1 MTLSSAKN
9 LIGDQAVFPQP
20 SAGKQAGGQGGA
32 RHLES
37 GDHEMDFLVP
47 GMHCAGCIRKLEQG
61 LSKLEGVEAARAN
74 LTTRR
79 VRLRY
84 RPGLQTADLLRQSIE
99 TLGFDAAPFDARLAG
114 EEDEARARGLLR
126 AMAVSGFA
134 AANVMLLSVSVWAG
148 LVSDMDHETRALF
161 HWLSALIALPAVAYA
176 GMPFYRSAAAALRHG
191 RMNMDVPISLGVI
204 LASAASL
211 AQTLRG
217 AEHVYFDAS
226 ISLVFFLLIGRTL
239 DHSMRHRA
247 GEAARNLLAIRAI
260 AATKIAPDGQRY
272 SVPVESLVPGDR
284 VFVAAGM
291 RVPGDGKIIEGR
303 SDIDLSLLTGE
314 SLPLP
319 AQVGMD
325 VFAGTL
331 NQTGPLI
338 IEIMAAGEDTVLADM
353 ARLMDCAEQGR
364 AGFVRLADRIARF
377 YAPLVHLLAAG
388 SFIGWMLAGADWYQS
403 LMISVAVLIIT
414 CPCALGLAVPVVQ
427 VVASGMLLRLGVLVK
442 SPDGLERLAGIDLV
456 VFDKTG
462 TLSHG
467 HAALIGSLSPKGD
480 DRFAAALARQSQHP
494 LSKALFAAWG
504 AQHPDVLLPR
514 PDDVHEEPGCGLSA
528 RFGDDLWRL
537 GSRDW
542 VQGISRQPDD
552 RPADVAIEA
561 APEGPVLWCARAGGV
576 ARSFAFQ
583 DRLRPDAATV
593 VAGLKAASIKVHLLS
608 GDQPAAV
615 AAMAARLGIDHYKA
629 GAKPADKIA
638 ILADLAAAGHKVLM
652 VGDGLND
659 APALRAAHV
668 SMSPASAADITQTAA
683 DFIFQSDSLLPLLHA
698 LHIARRARAH
708 VIENF
713 AMALGYN
720 LLAVPLAVAG
730 YVTPLIAAL
739 AMSSS
744 SLIVT
749 LNALRLRL
757 SKTSP
762 GREQR

>member
-1 MTLSSAKN
+1 
-9 LIGDQAVFPQP
+9 
-20 SAGKQAGGQGGA
+20 
-32 RHLES
+32 
-37 GDHEMDFLVP
+37 
-47 GMHCAGCIRKLEQG
+47 
-61 LSKLEGVEAARAN
+61 
-74 LTTRR
+74 
-79 VRLRY
+79 
-84 RPGLQTADLLRQSIE
+84 
-99 TLGFDAAPFDARLAG
+99 
-114 EEDEARARGLLR
+114 
-126 AMAVSGFA
+126 
-134 AANVMLLSVSVWAG
+134 
-148 LVSDMDHETRALF
+148 
-161 HWLSALIALPAVAYA
+161 
-176 GMPFYRSAAAALRHG
+176 
-191 RMNMDVPISLGVI
+191 
-204 LASAASL
+204 
-211 AQTLRG
+211 
-217 AEHVYFDAS
+217 
-226 ISLVFFLLIGRTL
+226 
-239 DHSMRHRA
+239 
-247 GEAARNLLAIRAI
+247 
-260 AATKIAPDGQRY
+260 
-272 SVPVESLVPGDR
+272 
-284 VFVAAGM
+284 
-291 RVPGDGKIIEGR
+291 
-303 SDIDLSLLTGE
+303 
-314 SLPLP
+314 
-319 AQVGMD
+319 
-325 VFAGTL
+325 
-331 NQTGPLI
+331 
-338 IEIMAAGEDTVLADM
+338 
-353 ARLMDCAEQGR
+353 
-364 AGFVRLADRIARF
+364 
-377 YAPLVHLLAAG
+377 
-388 SFIGWMLAGADWYQS
+388 
-403 LMISVAVLIIT
+403 
-414 CPCALGLAVPVVQ
+414 
-427 VVASGMLLRLGVLVK
+427 MLLRLGVLVK

-683 DFIFQSDSLLPLLHA
+683 DFIFQSDSLLPLLC
-698 LHIARRARAH
+698 LWPWR
-708 VIENF
+708 
-713 AMALGYN
+713 
-720 LLAVPLAVAG
+720 
-730 YVTPLIAAL
+730 
-739 AMSSS
+739 AMSP
-744 SLIVT
+744 L
-749 LNALRLRL
+749 
-757 SKTSP
+757 
-762 GREQR
+762 